1 MASISN
7 RHATLENLSP
17 ETVLTGPQVVSL
29 ELTPE
34 DLSTRA
40 ELEWSE
46 QDTELGLS
54 DLAVLR
60 LGSGGPRFA
69 LRRYRESSFPT
80 IDLSADG
87 EATSADIDDLLAALR
102 VRPREILDR
111 VDLDGT
117 IRGAA
122 AQRKAQRRFVSQKPR
137 PHSAASRERAALRMP
152 TSARRMAPLI
162 EAVAADSGLSERDAT
177 RAIESFVTTVS
188 ETLKKGDEVAITGFG
203 KFSVVKRRARQ
214 GINPRTG
221 EIVKIKASTAPKFTP
236 GAGLKQAVSAKRSQ

>member
-1 MASISN
+1 MTSSFD

-87 EATSADIDDLLAALR
+87 EATSADIDNLLAALR

-111 VDLDGT
+111 VDPDGT
-117 IRGAA
+117 VWGAA
-122 AQRKAQRRFVSQKPR
+122 AQSKASRGSVSQKP
-137 PHSAASRERAALRMP
+137 HSRAAASRERAAPRMP
-152 TSARRMAPLI
+152 RNRPRMAPLI
-162 EAVAADSGLSERDAT
+162 EAVAADSGLSKTDAT
-177 RAIESFVTTVS
+177 RAIESFVATVS
-188 ETLKKGDEVAITGFG
+188 ETLRKGDEVAITGFG
-203 KFSVVKRRARQ
+203 KFSVFKRRARQ
-214 GINPRTG
+214 GVNPRTG
-221 EIVKIKASTAPKFTP
+221 EKVKIRASKAPKFTP
-236 GAGLKQAVSAKRSQ
+236 GTGLKQAVGGKRSQ